1 MACKIVII
9 EDEEIIRRELKILL
23 ENALYEVSAFS
34 EFDNEV
40 AAPEDFQD
48 VAGEIL
54 RLAPDLVLLDVN
66 LPGGSGF
73 DVCTQLREQSQVPVI
88 FLTSRTDS
96 MDELTGMLKGGD
108 DYIMKPYQPPI
119 LLARIA
125 AVLKRTK
132 GAFPKGNFFGETL
145 LYSHKGVELD
155 LSRCSLRVGKERA
168 ELTKNEMK
176 ILHRLFLQPGQ
187 YVSRMD
193 LIEYLW
199 ENQIFIDDNTLSV
212 HMTRIR
218 EKLRA
223 LGVTDF
229 VETKRGVG
237 YRI

>member
-23 ENALYEVSAFS
+23 ENALY
-34 EFDNEV
+34 EV

-96 MDELTGMLKGGD
+96 MDELTGMLKGED